1 MAVWYEVE
9 RSRTGIEN
17 FMECNWCFHD
27 FKIERAVYLPENR
40 SAELFLKY
48 DEPEGSVI
56 LRFLNVHAM
65 RVVLDMEYGFP
76 AEIGG
81 SVLLLLDD
89 GRFLWADNDFW
100 GEKSKA
106 HLEELKAESSWVQ
119 AERIVWAVTDSSGK
133 PAEMPA
139 DKIDQVW
146 TVWGKTERHHFE
158 LSPYQGSM

>member
-9 RSRTGIEN
+9 RSGTGIEN
-17 FMECNWCFHD
+17 FMECNWRFHD

-48 DEPEGSVI
+48 EETKGSVI

-81 SVLLLLDD
+81 KRAASSRRRPIPVGRQRLL
-89 GRFLWADNDFW
+89 GQKKQSPS
-100 GEKSKA
+100 GGIK
-106 HLEELKAESSWVQ
+106 
-119 AERIVWAVTDSSGK
+119 SGK
-133 PAEMPA
+133 LLGAGRKDRLGRDGQQRRA
-139 DKIDQVW
+139 RGNAGRQNRSGVDCLGQKGG
-146 TVWGKTERHHFE
+146 TS
-158 LSPYQGSM
+158 L